1 MNKQPH
7 SMPQTHSI
15 PYPLTPV
22 IDMTSSP
29 DSSSFFS
36 APFSNPSAV
45 SAASSGA
52 NLPVAMGVLK
62 EVEVARQFSISLPET
77 FETALE
83 LLLDSILAVLNIPC
97 CALVLYTGT
106 AEEPLLVA
114 QAGKETPLSIQP
126 LVLLTD
132 TILNDLLGHP
142 PQLLQ
147 KQLTIGSNWF
157 GCLAVPVVAGTETIA
172 VASTNKQGTAGK
184 TLPTAHSVLAWE
196 LDLVVRYLSPLI
208 PQVLQLRN
216 ISQLNQLQ
224 AALEEVS
231 RFLVGAIAP
240 HEAIENI
247 GKVFQRYLDVDS
259 VLYLSKNSVTGLWE
273 AEKLQ
278 GIETLLG
285 EAMPCSEAFIS
296 LIQRYD
302 SSLSFRTTPVMA
314 LSAQQ
319 VQHYCATLLPAD
331 KVVEQGLLVPTYLER
346 RTIEQERCIQGV
358 FLLVRYQSN
367 VNTSHTR
374 DWSDRALH
382 FLEQS
387 ADLLS
392 QALSRAV
399 LFEKTLTLAS
409 CDELTGLL
417 NRRAFNQRFE
427 QELDR
432 SIRTARPLAIVIVD
446 VDYFK
451 HFNDTYGHLTGDK
464 VLRALAQL
472 LQSQVRRSDVVCR
485 FGGEE
490 FVFLLPETN
499 ELAAFELV
507 DRIRLLVAEQLEIT
521 SDAGERLHVTMS
533 AGISTTECVTVEAG
547 VFPTSE
553 LLQERIKLLL
563 ERADERLYQAKNA
576 GRNCVVGATYTS
588 CQ

>member
-1 MNKQPH
+1 
-7 SMPQTHSI
+7 
-15 PYPLTPV
+15 
-22 IDMTSSP
+22 
-29 DSSSFFS
+29 
-36 APFSNPSAV
+36 
-45 SAASSGA
+45 
-52 NLPVAMGVLK
+52 
-62 EVEVARQFSISLPET
+62 
-77 FETALE
+77 
-83 LLLDSILAVLNIPC
+83 
-97 CALVLYTGT
+97 
-106 AEEPLLVA
+106 
-114 QAGKETPLSIQP
+114 
-126 LVLLTD
+126 
-132 TILNDLLGHP
+132 
-142 PQLLQ
+142 
-147 KQLTIGSNWF
+147 
-157 GCLAVPVVAGTETIA
+157 
-172 VASTNKQGTAGK
+172 
-184 TLPTAHSVLAWE
+184 
-196 LDLVVRYLSPLI
+196 
-208 PQVLQLRN
+208 
-216 ISQLNQLQ
+216 
-224 AALEEVS
+224 
-231 RFLVGAIAP
+231 
-240 HEAIENI
+240 
-247 GKVFQRYLDVDS
+247 
-259 VLYLSKNSVTGLWE
+259 
-273 AEKLQ
+273 
-278 GIETLLG
+278 
-285 EAMPCSEAFIS
+285 
-296 LIQRYD
+296 
-302 SSLSFRTTPVMA
+302 MA

-319 VQHYCATLLPAD
+319 VQHYCATLLPTNR
-331 KVVEQGLLVPTYLER
+331 VVAQGLLVPTYLER
-346 RTIEQERCIQGV
+346 RTIDQERSIQGV

-432 SIRTARPLAIVIVD
+432 SIRTDRPLAIVIVD

-521 SDAGERLHVTMS
+521 SDAGEQLHVTMS
-533 AGISTTECVTVEAG
+533 AGISTTESFILPSGE
-547 VFPTSE
+547 FPTAE
-553 LLQERIKLLL
+553 LLQERIKRLL
-563 ERADERLYQAKNA
+563 EQADERLYQAKNA

>member
-7 SMPQTHSI
+7 TMRATHSDSLS
-15 PYPLTPV
+15 LTPS
-22 IDMTSSP
+22 IDMTSFP
-29 DSSSFFS
+29 DSSSSSSSFS
-36 APFSNPSAV
+36 AAQPLPNDATV
-45 SAASSGA
+45 TVATSGA

-62 EVEVARQFSISLPET
+62 EIEVARQFSISLPEQ

-83 LLLDSILAVLNIPC
+83 LLLDSILAVLNIPS

-114 QAGKETPLSIQP
+114 QASTGNPLSIQP

-132 TILNDLLGHP
+132 TILNDLLGNP
-142 PQLLQ
+142 LQLLQ

-157 GCLAVPVVAGTETIA
+157 GCLAVPMGVQKSSITKGVKKPVGTSA
-172 VASTNKQGTAGK
+172 NA
-184 TLPTAHSVLAWE
+184 VLAWE
-196 LDLVVRYLSPLI
+196 LDLVARYLSPLI

-224 AALEEVS
+224 SALEEVS

-259 VLYLSKNSVTGLWE
+259 VLYLSKNTITEVWE

-285 EAMPCSEAFIS
+285 ETTPCSDAFTS

-319 VQHYCATLLPAD
+319 VQHYCATLLPTNR
-331 KVVEQGLLVPTYLER
+331 VVAQGLLVPTYLER
-346 RTIEQERCIQGV
+346 RTIDQERSIQGV

-432 SIRTARPLAIVIVD
+432 SIRTDRPLAIVIVD

-521 SDAGERLHVTMS
+521 SDAGEQLHVTMS
-533 AGISTTECVTVEAG
+533 AGISTTESFILPSGE
-547 VFPTSE
+547 FPTAE
-553 LLQERIKLLL
+553 LLQERIKRLL
-563 ERADERLYQAKNA
+563 EQADERLYQAKNA